1 MCVPLMKRFSNARLV
16 ELEKRQAD
24 PVAVVIPTGG
34 RGMKSIMRRAV
45 KTLCGDVSV
54 LNALSVSL
62 AIVVAFLLQ
71 VVSQLRCCH
80 QQPTSVR
87 APLVLKQMAIK
98 IAAAASNRSEVDN

>member
-1 MCVPLMKRFSNARLV
+1 MKRFSGARIV

-34 RGMKSIMRRAV
+34 RGMKSILRRAV

-62 AIVVAFLLQ
+62 AVVVAGGVAAEVL
-71 VVSQLRCCH
+71 SSTANLRPC
-80 QQPTSVR
+80 SAR
-87 APLVLKQMAIK
+87 AEA
-98 IAAAASNRSEVDN
+98 DGD